1 MIQWETGQYNQEK
14 NAQKLSLLKHV
25 HLKQAI
31 AEIITN
37 PNKNWKKLKRKKYMT
52 EKSYFQK

>member
-1 MIQWETGQYNQEK
+1 MPN
-14 NAQKLSLLKHV
+14 KLSLLEHLD
-25 HLKQAI
+25 LKQAI

-37 PNKNWKKLKRKKYMT
+37 PNENWKKLKREQYVT

>member
-1 MIQWETGQYNQEK
+1 MK
-14 NAQKLSLLKHV
+14 NVDLR
-25 HLKQAI
+25 QAI

-37 PNKNWKKLKRKKYMT
+37 PNKNWKKLKWEKYIT